1 MKHFTLAA
9 CAGLLALSGLILT
22 GCRPS
27 AGSAE
32 GAAKLNID
40 GSGTV
45 YPISAAFAELFQF
58 EHQNAQ
64 ITVGKSGTGAG
75 MEKFAKG
82 EIDLAGASRPI
93 KENEVEKVKAAGND
107 FIEIPIAYDG
117 ICLIVHP
124 SNTWVKSITIQQ
136 LNQIWKEDSKVKL
149 WSDIDPSWPKEAIKL
164 YGPTDAHGTYEYF
177 NETVN
182 GDKDNVRADYS
193 QQAEHDPL
201 IQGVANE
208 KYALGYVGFAYAEQ
222 NADKLRILPVD
233 GGTGPVEPTAETIR
247 SGSYAPLS
255 RPLFMYIS
263 TNALEKNPAVVDFVN
278 FIVSDSAVQAVEAA
292 QFVPFP
298 PETYQAVRAHFE
310 SRATGSLFNQPHAGK
325 TVVQVLKGE

>member
-1 MKHFTLAA
+1 M
-9 CAGLLALSGLILT
+9 
-22 GCRPS
+22 
-27 AGSAE
+27 
-32 GAAKLNID
+32 
-40 GSGTV
+40 
-45 YPISAAFAELFQF
+45 LFR
-58 EHQNAQ
+58 
-64 ITVGKSGTGAG
+64 S
-75 MEKFAKG
+75 
-82 EIDLAGASRPI
+82 
-93 KENEVEKVKAAGND
+93 
-107 FIEIPIAYDG
+107 
-117 ICLIVHP
+117 
-124 SNTWVKSITIQQ
+124 
-136 LNQIWKEDSKVKL
+136 
-149 WSDIDPSWPKEAIKL
+149 EAIKL

-193 QQAEHDPL
+193 QQAEYDPL

-292 QFVPFP
+292 QFVAFP

-310 SRATGSLFNQPHAGK
+310 SRATGSLFNKPHAGK